1 MAKNKLTKKGVRI
14 AKLSQEKLYN
24 YIKAIE
30 VDGLPRVR
38 AYAENIDP
46 TIYDMNP
53 VDAVRKLDYIKESR
67 VDYNEVRE
75 QVLAERADWNLRRSA
90 ALQNK
95 ALDLLSNLMDRANE
109 IAKDPSTDAKQLG
122 TAINTLKTIMPAF
135 QAVNTPR
142 TEEGGPNKKLRA
154 SEFIH

>member
-1 MAKNKLTKKGVRI
+1 MSKNKLTKKGVRI
-14 AKLSQEKLYN
+14 SKLSQEKLYN

-30 VDGLPRVR
+30 IDGLPRVR

-46 TIYDMNP
+46 AIYDMTP
-53 VDAVRKLDYIKESR
+53 VDAVRKLDYLKESR

-109 IAKDPSTDAKQLG
+109 IAKDPKTDAKQLG
-122 TAINTLKTIMPAF
+122 AAINTLKTIMPAF
-135 QAVNTPR
+135 QAVNAPR
-142 TEEGGPNKKLRA
+142 TEESGTNKKARA
-154 SEFIH
+154 AGYIH